1 MIFVFYTFAALLIYF
16 SFKSFRGGI
25 DYLNYFRREIAKPV
39 SELTPFVTIL
49 APCKGLDQGLKEN
62 LEALLAQNYP
72 AYEVVFVVDDQNDP
86 AVPVIRGLP
95 GEPKLVVAPKSPDS
109 SQKVENLREAVLHA
123 SDLATV
129 FVFVDSDARP
139 SKDWLRHLVAPLE
152 DESIGI
158 ATGYRWF
165 ISSRPSF
172 ASEMRSAW
180 NASIASAL
188 GPGLKNEF
196 CWGGAAAIRR
206 EVFERLDVRERWHG
220 TVSDDFVLARVV
232 RDAGMPIYF
241 VPQALTPSVETCTLR
256 ELFEFTTR
264 QIKLTRVYSP
274 KLWKLSFF
282 GAGLF
287 NTVMLSAILIAIFY
301 RQNGFAVIAAALTIF
316 AVSAFSIGKAWLRLK
331 AVEMVLTDYG
341 DSVRKQALSQLTLWS
356 LAPAVFLFNCT
367 AALISRK
374 IEWRGN
380 RYVLVSPTKTISL
393 NRR

>member
-1 MIFVFYTFAALLIYF
+1 MIFIFYILAAMLIYF

-25 DYLNYFRREIAKPV
+25 AYLDYFRREVAKPV
-39 SELTPFVTIL
+39 SDFTPFVTIF

-62 LEALLAQNYP
+62 LEALLAQDYP
-72 AYEVVFVVDDQNDP
+72 AYEVIFVVDDENDT

-95 GEPKLVVAPKSPDS
+95 GDSKLVVAPKSVDS

-123 SDLATV
+123 SDQSMV

-139 SKDWLRHLVAPLE
+139 SKTWLRPLVAPLE
-152 DESIGI
+152 DETVGI

-172 ASEMRSAW
+172 ASEMRAAW

-196 CWGGAAAIRR
+196 CWGGAAAVRR
-206 EVFERLDVRERWHG
+206 EVFERLNVRERWHG

-232 RDAGMPIYF
+232 REAGMPIYF
-241 VPQALTPSVETCTLR
+241 VPQALTPSIETCTLG

-264 QIKLTRVYSP
+264 QIKLTRVYAP
-274 KLWKLSFF
+274 NLWKLSFF
-282 GAGLF
+282 GSGLF
-287 NTVMLSAILIAIFY
+287 NLIMLSAVLILVLDRQDRFAI
-301 RQNGFAVIAAALTIF
+301 VAAAFTIF
-316 AVSAFSIGKAWLRLK
+316 AVSVFSIGKAWLRLK
-331 AVEMVLTDYG
+331 AVEMVLSG
-341 DSVRKQALSQLTLWS
+341 HRDSIRKQTFSQLTLWS
-356 LAPAVFLFNCT
+356 LAPAVFLSNCT
-367 AALISRK
+367 AALISRQ

-380 RYVLVSPTKTISL
+380 RYILVSSSKILTLPK
-393 NRR
+393 R